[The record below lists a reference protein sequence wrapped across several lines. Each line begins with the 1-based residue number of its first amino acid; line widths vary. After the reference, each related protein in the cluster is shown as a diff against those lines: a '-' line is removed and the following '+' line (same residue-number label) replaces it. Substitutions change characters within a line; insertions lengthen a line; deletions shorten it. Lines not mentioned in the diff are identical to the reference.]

1 MQLIKIYSNKKSF
14 KTVEFNKT
22 GLNFIVAKQENP
34 NSKDISKTY
43 NGVGKSLLVRIIHF
57 CMGASIK
64 KYRSFCEELS
74 GWEFYIDFLH
84 NGEVN
89 TIKRVTSNPNK
100 IFFNGEEMTINKF
113 NKMMGKILFDI
124 PLNVDYLSFRSLLP
138 FFIRKNKLSY
148 NSFDEPS
155 KVFKKYQ
162 TIVYNS
168 FLLGLDVFLAQQ
180 KYELKR
186 EKDRI
191 EKLEKNFKNDELL
204 KDFFV
209 GKKDVDLTI
218 VDLEEKIKSLE
229 NDIKNFKVADDYYDV
244 QKEADSIEEKLFNL
258 NNEIILLKNNLKTA
272 IRGLDLK
279 AGENKEN
286 ILKIYEEASIEF
298 NKNIQKKLTDLER
311 FYEKLIS
318 NRKKRLLEQKNKY
331 EYRIKEK
338 TKKANR
344 LKKELDETMKYL
356 GDHQALDVFVTISDK
371 KSKLKSKLDSLK
383 KYQELEQDYK
393 DKIREIKK
401 SLLDQS
407 EMTELYLDEMKSS
420 INSLRDYFR
429 NLANRF
435 YPNAVA
441 GLSIKNNE
449 GINQLRYDIDAKIES
464 DNSDGINSVK
474 IFCYDM
480 TVLFKGENHNIDFI
494 FHDSRLLDGVDERQ
508 KTEIFK
514 VIYDEFSGSG
524 KQYIATVNQNQLYEI
539 KKYLD
544 AETYNKIVSENI
556 VLTLTDKDDSDKL
569 LGITVDL
576 SES

>member
-1 MQLIKIYSNKKSF
+1 
-14 KTVEFNKT
+14 
-22 GLNFIVAKQENP
+22 
-34 NSKDISKTY
+34 
-43 NGVGKSLLVRIIHF
+43 
-57 CMGASIK
+57 
-64 KYRSFCEELS
+64 
-74 GWEFYIDFLH
+74 
-84 NGEVN
+84 
-89 TIKRVTSNPNK
+89 
-100 IFFNGEEMTINKF
+100 
-113 NKMMGKILFDI
+113 
-124 PLNVDYLSFRSLLP
+124 
-138 FFIRKNKLSY
+138 
-148 NSFDEPS
+148 
-155 KVFKKYQ
+155 
-162 TIVYNS
+162 
-168 FLLGLDVFLAQQ
+168 
-180 KYELKR
+180 
-186 EKDRI
+186 
-191 EKLEKNFKNDELL
+191 
-204 KDFFV
+204 
-209 GKKDVDLTI
+209 
-218 VDLEEKIKSLE
+218 
-229 NDIKNFKVADDYYDV
+229 
-244 QKEADSIEEKLFNL
+244 
-258 NNEIILLKNNLKTA
+258 LLKNNLKTA